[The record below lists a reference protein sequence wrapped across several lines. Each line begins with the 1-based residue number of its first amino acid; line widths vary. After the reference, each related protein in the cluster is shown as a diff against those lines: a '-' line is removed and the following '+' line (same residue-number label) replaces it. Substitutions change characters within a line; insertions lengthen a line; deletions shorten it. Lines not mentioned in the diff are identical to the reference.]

1 MKKLFFAV
9 AAMAAMLL
17 GMTGCFT
24 TEVSDV
30 TIYCRV
36 SSHASISTTKPV
48 SPGLDDSELKSI
60 FKEHMLTLGEPFGDD
75 GIIIRRQTNENKVK
89 QAILQAAKEADA
101 EVKEKYGDPVRVQK
115 RYSHLSI
122 AVYYRFGGN
131 PEVKVATYTYKD
143 EIED

>member
-36 SSHASISTTKPV
+36 SSNGSFSTTKPV

-89 QAILQAAKEADA
+89 QASLQAAKEADA
-101 EVKEKYGDPVRVQK
+101 EVKEKYGDPVRVQEW
-115 RYSHLSI
+115 YSHLSI